1 MPKQQKKK
9 TKIGSHKSKRQGR
22 ASHRRSNQRNLHR
35 DPQALLKKQADEQ
48 LVLSDYYD
56 GELSQLAT
64 GLVVSRKGP
73 VYIVRWQTGASAESE
88 FWTEEQEPLQVGDE
102 LSCIARREGKAAVI
116 GDLVHF
122 VWEQSDLALGLIVA
136 VELRDNALVRADAL
150 GRRPQTLAANLDR
163 IWIVSALDPPP
174 KSGLIDRYLV
184 AAHVNHINVGLI
196 LNKVDLFMDEE
207 HVEELE
213 SFLEPYQAL
222 KIPILLLS
230 ATEGEGIDELNDYL
244 KAERSVFVGHS
255 GVGKTSLL
263 NALIPG
269 LDEAVTEVS
278 DATGKGQHT
287 TTTSTL
293 YTLEHGGEII
303 DSPGIRSF
311 GLWDMPPEQLKDHFS
326 EFLEYA
332 EQCYFHNCTHLHE
345 PKCAVIDAL
354 DRDEIHVERYENY
367 VRIYDDLLDESSE
380 AY

>member
-1 MPKQQKKK
+1 MSKQQKKK
-9 TKIGSHKSKRQGR
+9 TKTGSHKSKRQGR
-22 ASHRRSNQRNLHR
+22 SNHRKSYHRNFHR
-35 DPQALLKKQADEQ
+35 DPQDLLKKHPEEE
-48 LVLSDYYD
+48 LELSDYYD
-56 GELSQLAT
+56 GDVSKLVT

-73 VYIVRWQTGASAESE
+73 VYIVRWQSGYMPLPK
-88 FWTEEQEPLQVGDE
+88 FWSEEQTPLQLGDE

-116 GDLVHF
+116 GDNVHF
-122 VWEQSDLALGLIVA
+122 LWEQSDLALGLIIA

-163 IWIVSALDPPP
+163 IWIVSALDPQP

-207 HVEELE
+207 HVDELE
-213 SFLEPYQAL
+213 SFLEPYRSLQV
-222 KIPILLLS
+222 PILLLS
-230 ATEGEGIDELNDYL
+230 ATEGDGVDQLNDYL

-263 NALIPG
+263 NSLIPG

-345 PKCAVIDAL
+345 PKCAVLDAL
-354 DRDEIHVERYENY
+354 DRGEIHIERYENY
-367 VRIYDDLLDESSE
+367 VRIYDDLLDESTE

>member
-1 MPKQQKKK
+1 MSKQQKKK
-9 TKIGSHKSKRQGR
+9 TKTGSHKSRRQGR
-22 ASHRRSNQRNLHR
+22 SNHRRSSQRNIHR
-35 DPQALLKKQADEQ
+35 DPQTLLKRRADER
-48 LVLSDYYD
+48 LELADFFDEDLSKVV
-56 GELSQLAT
+56 T

-73 VYIVRWQTGASAESE
+73 VYIVRWQRGAAPKPE
-88 FWTEEQEPLQVGDE
+88 FWSESQDALQLGDD

-116 GDLVHF
+116 GDIVHF
-122 VWEQSDLALGLIVA
+122 IWEKSDLGLGLIVA
-136 VELRDNALVRADAL
+136 VELRENALVRADAL

-163 IWIVSALDPPP
+163 IWVVSALDPPP

-184 AAHVNHINVGLI
+184 AAHVNHIKVGLI

-213 SFLEPYQAL
+213 SFLEPYRSLQL
-222 KIPILLLS
+222 PILLLS
-230 ATEGEGIDELNDYL
+230 ATEGEGIEELNHYL
-244 KAERSVFVGHS
+244 QAERSVFVGHS

-326 EFLEYA
+326 EFLKYA
-332 EQCYFHNCTHLHE
+332 DQCYFNNCTHLHE

-354 DRDEIHVERYENY
+354 ERDEIHVERYENY

-380 AY
+380 TY